1 MTLDLDVLTLFP
13 GQFEWMRESRP
24 IANAIASG
32 SLRLRILD
40 LREYAPGRH
49 RQVDDAPYGGGAGMV
64 IRVDVVCAAL
74 EGIYAAPVERVLQER
89 RVAVLTPVGRQLRD
103 DVVTE
108 LAGLGRLTLLCGRY
122 EGFDQRV
129 HDHLANDAISIGPYV
144 LSGGEV
150 AAMAVRRRRDAQA
163 ARRPRRDESHL
174 EDSFSEAL
182 GGRPEYPHYTRPEE
196 FRGLVGAAGAPL
208 RRPRRGRALAGG
220 AVAPAGRVAV
230 VRRRGARLAYAR
242 SSAGFRLP

>member
-1 MTLDLDVLTLFP
+1 VTLQLDVITLFP
-13 GQFEWMRESRP
+13 AQFDWMLGSRP
-24 IANAIASG
+24 IANAVVSG
-32 SLRLRILD
+32 SLSLRVLD
-40 LREYAPGRH
+40 LRDHAPGRH

-74 EGIYAAPVERVLQER
+74 EAIYAAPADRVLNER

-108 LAGLGRLTLLCGRY
+108 LAGLERLTLLCGRY

-129 HDHLANDAISIGPYV
+129 HDHLSNDAISIGPYV

-150 AAMAVRRRRDAQA
+150 AAMAVVDAVTRKLPGA
-163 ARRPRRDESHL
+163 LGRDESHV

-182 GGRPEYPHYTRPEE
+182 GGRPEYPHYTRPEA
-196 FRGLVGAAGAPL
+196 FRGWTVPPVLLSGDHGE
-208 RRPRRGRALAGG
+208 
-220 AVAPAGRVAV
+220 VARWREEQS
-230 VRRRGARLAYAR
+230 RRR
-242 SSAGFRLP
+242 AGSQL

>member
-1 MTLDLDVLTLFP
+1 MTLELDIVTLFP
-13 GQFEWMRESRP
+13 AQFDWVRESRP
-24 IANAIASG
+24 VANAIGAG
-32 SLRLRILD
+32 SLRLRVLD
-40 LREYAPGRH
+40 LRDHAPGRH

-74 EGIYAAPVERVLQER
+74 EGIYAAPVDRVLQER
-89 RVAVLTPVGRQLRD
+89 RVAVLTPVGRQLTD
-103 DVVTE
+103 DVVGE
-108 LAGLGRLTLLCGRY
+108 FAGLEHLTLLCGRY

-150 AAMAVRRRRDAQA
+150 AAMAVLDAVTRKLPGA
-163 ARRPRRDESHL
+163 LGRDESHR

-196 FRGLVGAAGAPL
+196 FRGWSVPSVLLSGDHGEVARWREQESHRRAGSHL
-208 RRPRRGRALAGG
+208 
-220 AVAPAGRVAV
+220 
-230 VRRRGARLAYAR
+230 
-242 SSAGFRLP
+242 